1 MKTFKNPDCTIE
13 FGIGKGAGHDHLCVR
28 INGESLFYAHVIAH
42 PMNLDG
48 KDVSVSFWECVDEM
62 TCLLPQFFGKC
73 TWRFTSKI
81 ILGGGLCKSYLYGH
95 RYKSWNMATYR

>member
-48 KDVSVSFWECVDEM
+48 KDVSVSFWECVDENDM
-62 TCLLPQFFGKC
+62 SSTP
-73 TWRFTSKI
+73 
-81 ILGGGLCKSYLYGH
+81 ILWKNVHGDLHLKSF
-95 RYKSWNMATYR
+95 